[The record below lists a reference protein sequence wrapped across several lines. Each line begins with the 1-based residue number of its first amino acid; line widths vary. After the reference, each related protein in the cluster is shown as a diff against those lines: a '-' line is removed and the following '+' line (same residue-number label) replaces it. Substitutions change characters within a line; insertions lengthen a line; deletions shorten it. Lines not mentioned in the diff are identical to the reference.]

1 MTFFS
6 NSLNVP
12 VPGAR
17 LAPYYIYGFN
27 CTLNGTTPNTK
38 LDLGVGACSDS
49 TDTIDMVLSTAV
61 VINTAVVGAGGID
74 TGTLGASSFY
84 YIHVIGDSSGF
95 NQPTAMISLS
105 KTAPI
110 MPYGYDS
117 FRVVDI
123 KKTDGSSH
131 FVVSYTEGA
140 YGDRMFWY
148 DAPVT
153 VYSGAGTGGST
164 FVSHSIADAVPPL
177 AISNV
182 QFVVVLTP
190 NTAGNIVYLRPT
202 GSAAANGIALMSAA
216 VKSVVQVNDL
226 NCESFVAG
234 GVSSIDYRTDE
245 AADTITMSVKSFTY
259 NV

>member
-6 NSLNVP
+6 NTLNVP
-12 VPGAR
+12 VSGAR
-17 LAPYYIYGFN
+17 LAPYYIYGLN

-49 TDTIDMVLSTAV
+49 TDTIDMVLSAAV
-61 VINTAVVGAGGID
+61 VIDTAVVGAGGID

-84 YIHVIGDSSGF
+84 YVHVLGDSSGF
-95 NQPTAMISLS
+95 NSPTAMISLS

-131 FVVSYTEGA
+131 FLLSYTEGA
-140 YGDRMFWY
+140 YGDRKFVY
-148 DAPVT
+148 DAPIAALTATANTGYTACALTT
-153 VYSGAGTGGST
+153 V
-164 FVSHSIADAVPPL
+164 VPPL
-177 AISNV
+177 AISTV
-182 QFVVVLTP
+182 SFTATIVAA
-190 NTAGNIVYLRPT
+190 TAGDIACIRPT
-202 GSAAANGIALMSAA
+202 GGTGDGASISAQVVTVPMIADVECL
-216 VKSVVQVNDL
+216 
-226 NCESFVAG
+226 SFTSG
-234 GVSSIDYRTDE
+234 GVSSIDYKVASTGTL
-245 AADTITMSVKSFTY
+245 ALKVKSFTY